1 METPFRK
8 HHVRGGSSTIHD
20 PTVPHCG
27 SAPVRAKQP
36 WWAGALGVYI
46 SKVPV
51 MTCAPGTPEFPVRGT
66 RSWHPGVGALHP
78 QPSFQ
83 GGPCSQGG
91 AGSGDWPKEGSL
103 PGVWVE
109 LGYPT
114 WGAWCGTRSS
124 REEEGGFLA
133 GQESTLHMAPCSRA
147 ESRSLP
153 WNLTFQV
160 ILKA

>member
-1 METPFRK
+1 MCA
-8 HHVRGGSSTIHD
+8 GSSTIHD

-36 WWAGALGVYI
+36 WWAGALGSLHLQGPGRDLCTWDSRI
-46 SKVPV
+46 P
-51 MTCAPGTPEFPVRGT
+51 CAGKSELAPRSQSASPPSRLSRVDPAARAALVLETGQRKGVSQEYGWSLDTQPG
-66 RSWHPGVGALHP
+66 A
-78 QPSFQ
+78 PS
-83 GGPCSQGG
+83 
-91 AGSGDWPKEGSL
+91 
-103 PGVWVE
+103 
-109 LGYPT
+109 
-114 WGAWCGTRSS
+114 WCGTRSS